1 MGGGEVLSVQL
12 RLMLTAGMLGDKT
25 PFGLGL
31 SSLCWSVECRSQ
43 PFSSC
48 KSCLLL
54 FTLCLKLM
62 LQELASSIWRKQG
75 QGSGKTLLEIKISAE
90 MYKYI
95 SDKTCCSNGNCFC
108 VKATS
113 CRPVCVS
120 WHSDCSL
127 GFGYNCRLLLQDTTI
142 QQVMNTFLSSSS
154 SSTKYCQ
161 HCYY

>member
-1 MGGGEVLSVQL
+1 MIPTAAESDVETEDWVDGQMGGGEVLSVQL

-31 SSLCWSVECRSQ
+31 SSLCWSVERHSQ

-62 LQELASSIWRKQG
+62 LQELASSIWRKQVL
-75 QGSGKTLLEIKISAE
+75 GSGKTLLEIKISAE

-95 SDKTCCSNGNCFC
+95 SD
-108 VKATS
+108 
-113 CRPVCVS
+113 
-120 WHSDCSL
+120 
-127 GFGYNCRLLLQDTTI
+127 
-142 QQVMNTFLSSSS
+142 
-154 SSTKYCQ
+154 
-161 HCYY
+161 